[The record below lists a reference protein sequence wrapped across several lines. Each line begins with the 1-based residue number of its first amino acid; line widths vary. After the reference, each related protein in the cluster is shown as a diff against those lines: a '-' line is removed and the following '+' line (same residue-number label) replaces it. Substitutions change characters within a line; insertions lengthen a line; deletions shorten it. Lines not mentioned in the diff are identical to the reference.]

1 MQVSVLH
8 VSSRFGVQPLK
19 AGYHQPLSL
28 LYVGS
33 TAIDVTKRHLNRVAV
48 FKHLKKT
55 ELVDAELAL
64 RYWESHDNL
73 FECVIVPLINFQDYQ
88 SAWSFEHELIAQWQT
103 PLNFPRATQFL
114 KKTALGYSVSQKHRM
129 SAHSTYGLR
138 LWRKLGKRLH
148 GCRKDCRKTA
158 WNILFDLGSFTKA
171 SHNAARLIRSRSM
184 SNDELCALMK
194 LRRRNVAHPARGE
207 NQSLLKSAVKFRTTM
222 HWPKSAR
229 PLGVLPLAHPSFNSD
244 WEGWLKS
251 IVSDFK
257 YLFPPFHVPRG
268 NLREVLH
275 QSIKKFLRNFQGWE
289 EQMWGLNFNIEAVA
303 CPCSQ
308 FLQKLPDH
316 CFVDGH
322 VAAALEDFK
331 FPLLVL
337 QARSCQGRTD
347 GSLRPLSCSVF
358 G

>member
-1 MQVSVLH
+1 MTTAGLH
-8 VSSRFGVQPLK
+8 TWPVISHPSLRSMTDRVAFTKAFSRPWSDIKGPEVAHVVQFLISRFVNQPSV
-19 AGYHQPLSL
+19 H
-28 LYVGS
+28 
-33 TAIDVTKRHLNRVAV
+33 
-48 FKHLKKT
+48 
-55 ELVDAELAL
+55 
-64 RYWESHDNL
+64 
-73 FECVIVPLINFQDYQ
+73 FQDYQ

-114 KKTALGYSVSQKHRM
+114 KKTALGYSVSQEHRM

-138 LWRKLGKRLH
+138 LWRKLGKRLR

-171 SHNAARLIRSRSM
+171 SRNAARLIRSRSM

-207 NQSLLKSAVKFRTTM
+207 NQSLVKSAVKFRTTM

-257 YLFPPFHVPRG
+257 
-268 NLREVLH
+268 
-275 QSIKKFLRNFQGWE
+275 
-289 EQMWGLNFNIEAVA
+289 
-303 CPCSQ
+303 
-308 FLQKLPDH
+308 
-316 CFVDGH
+316 
-322 VAAALEDFK
+322 
-331 FPLLVL
+331 
-337 QARSCQGRTD
+337 
-347 GSLRPLSCSVF
+347 
-358 G
+358 